1 MSSDER
7 ESLLQ
12 RTGNTEIKV
21 DMKQPSDIES
31 SSETKVTETIAVL
44 QQPRPPTEAR
54 YLYFPQQQWFIV
66 TTEEDDYSTLTM
78 CSMIGFIFSWIPII
92 GFLTF
97 LWNFDAPLGSRRRLY
112 AQMAG
117 AVSSFVILF
126 NLIFWAIYQ

>member
-54 YLYFPQQQWFIV
+54 YLYSNGSLLP
-66 TTEEDDYSTLTM
+66 LKK
-78 CSMIGFIFSWIPII
+78 MII
-92 GFLTF
+92 
-97 LWNFDAPLGSRRRLY
+97 RL
-112 AQMAG
+112 
-117 AVSSFVILF
+117 
-126 NLIFWAIYQ
+126 